1 MSAFTPA
8 LLVWLSLLGGLVATD
23 STSFGQ
29 FMLSRPLV
37 AATLAGWI
45 VGDPKAGAA
54 IGLIL
59 EAFQLGV
66 LPVGAARYPEAGPA
80 AVVAG
85 AVYAMGPTTPSAM
98 LLVVAF
104 TLVWERL
111 SGQTVHHLRHLN
123 VRIVA
128 SGGIHGPADL
138 QRRHLAAT
146 GVDFLRGVLLV
157 IVGALLLAPALRLIT
172 PLWGLDDRITGL
184 VLGGMLVALLASSF
198 RLFAGRIPWF
208 AVGLAGGLV
217 LVLATT

>member
-1 MSAFTPA
+1 MTDFGPLILI
-8 LLVWLSLLGGLVATD
+8 LLAALGGLVATD

-29 FMLSRPLV
+29 FMISRPLV
-37 AATLAGWI
+37 AATLGGWI
-45 VGDPKAGAA
+45 VGHPLAGAM
-54 IGLIL
+54 IGVVL

-85 AVYAMGPTTPSAM
+85 AVYAPHAPSPSAM
-98 LLVVAF
+98 LLVVGFA
-104 TLVWERL
+104 LIWERL

-128 SGGIHGPADL
+128 SGGVDGPAGL

-157 IVGALLLAPALRLIT
+157 SVGIVLLDVALHAVI
-172 PLWGLDDRITGL
+172 PLWGLDDRATSL
-184 VLGGMLVALLASSF
+184 VLGGILVALLASSF
-198 RLFAGRIPWF
+198 RLFGGRARWF

-217 LVLATT
+217 FILATA